1 MSELNFEYVPLTFI
15 SENEEIKRQIRHTL
29 IFLHIL
35 EKYNQPTR
43 LQNLLESTQYGYI
56 ASAQETGRNR
66 FLRISDIRDGQVDWN
81 TVPFCD
87 CDKEEVYVLE
97 KDDILVARTGGT
109 TGKSFKIESPEPG
122 AVFAG
127 YLIRLRARPSVNPDY
142 LYMFLNSYAYWSQI
156 VNLNE
161 RNFRPKANAENL
173 KNLLIPNCPRQV
185 QDEVFKLSQGEKIS
199 GYEELTARIEEVLA
213 EYDKNQELNFLLD
226 HQSVLVDSLQQAI
239 LQDAVQGKLT
249 AAWRKQH
256 GPAIETA
263 ADLLARI
270 RSEKAELVK
279 ARKIKKEKPL
289 PPVSREEMPFD
300 LPDGWVWCRLGEVCE
315 KIHYGM
321 TASANFNKKDIRL
334 LRITDIQDNK
344 VTWNDVP
351 GCEYSLKDIETYEL
365 KNNDILI
372 ARTGGTIGKSFLVNN
387 LELTALFAS
396 YLIRLV
402 PSGMISAV
410 YVKRFIECPLYWQ
423 QLTKASWGAG
433 QPNVNGSALSN
444 LLIPLPPLS
453 EQQAIVEAVEGA
465 LEKVGQLRQQLD
477 AQRET
482 AGQLLKALLH
492 GAFRVEEEV

>member
-81 TVPFCD
+81 TVPFCE

-142 LYMFLNSYAYWSQI
+142 VYMFLNSYAYWSQI

-256 GPAIETA
+256 DPAAETA

-300 LPDGWVWCRLGEVCE
+300 LPDGWVWCRLGEICE
-315 KIHYGM
+315 IVMGQSPDGTSYNENGIGTPLINGPVEFGGKGAFDTTIKSKFTTQPTKFCKEGDLLLCVRGSTTGRTNLAGFDSCIGRGVAAVRPKFYPWFVFNYIVKIRYEIFGLGKGS
-321 TASANFNKKDIRL
+321 TFPNIS
-334 LRITDIQDNK
+334 QDN
-344 VTWNDVP
+344 
-351 GCEYSLKDIETYEL
+351 I
-365 KNNDILI
+365 
-372 ARTGGTIGKSFLVNN
+372 
-387 LELTALFAS
+387 
-396 YLIRLV
+396 
-402 PSGMISAV
+402 
-410 YVKRFIECPLYWQ
+410 
-423 QLTKASWGAG
+423 KAI
-433 QPNVNGSALSN
+433 P
-444 LLIPLPPLS
+444 IPLPPLS
-453 EQQAIVEAVEGA
+453 EQRAIVEAVEGA
-465 LEKVGQLRQQLD
+465 LEKVGQLRQQFD
-477 AQRET
+477 AQRE
-482 AGQLLKALLH
+482 AVGQLLKALLH
-492 GAFRVEEEV
+492 RAFRVEEEV